1 MLGLHPKIQTCHSP
15 CKTSP
20 SGSPGPH
27 PCAEEAP
34 QPLCGPEEVP
44 WQRGVVLCTGSGQS
58 QPGCLSTRGLC
69 PSWVQESA
77 Q

>member
-15 CKTSP
+15 CKTTP

-44 WQRGVVLCTGSGQS
+44 WRRHHLQHLWGGTMHRVRPV
-58 QPGCLSTRGLC
+58 PTRL
-69 PSWVQESA
+69 PVHSWAVS
-77 Q
+77 